1 MTSRI
6 MDQVAQDNDRVFAA
20 ANRHLL
26 SNNFQ
31 EAITLYQQQY
41 DAGGRENPGIVQNLA
56 LALALDG
63 RAADSMHLLES
74 NMSTHRQYAKSYKL
88 AAELYLRAASLDE
101 DGAPGLL
108 ETASAILKRAFE
120 CDLYDPQA
128 CIIAAEILTCCEDS
142 QQQAIE
148 WHIKALG
155 AIKARGSRL
164 VENFS
169 AVMLE
174 NFADEA
180 VHFFRKPPVQP
191 KTTGSLPEHIKSDGR
206 CLVIV
211 STDQRCL
218 NPSPEKGW
226 EDWPKLHVTY
236 GEHPRT
242 TRDGQVHV
250 RTALNWAAVFEA
262 AVMVLDPEIHSAVVW
277 NADRCSECPP
287 PDSLLSEALVQ
298 VCHGPLHA
306 FCMRPSSHQELCIL
320 KALYGCNNVPPSK
333 PTEDMAL
340 QVWKTL
346 VKDSCLDVGY
356 TT

>member
-6 MDQVAQDNDRVFAA
+6 MDQLAHHDRVFAA
-20 ANRHLL
+20 ANKHLL

-31 EAITLYQQQY
+31 GAITLYQQQY
-41 DAGGRENPGIVQNLA
+41 DAGGNENPGVVQNLA

-63 RAADSMHLLES
+63 QAADSMHLLES
-74 NMSTHRQYAKSYKL
+74 NMSAHRQYAKSYKL
-88 AAELYLRAASLDE
+88 AAELYLRAALRDE
-101 DGAPGLL
+101 HAAPGLL
-108 ETASAILKRAFE
+108 ETASALLKKAFE

-128 CIIAAEILTCCEDS
+128 CIIASEILTCCEDS

-155 AIKARGSRL
+155 AIKARGSKL

-180 VHFFRKPPVQP
+180 VHFFRRPPVKP
-191 KTTGSLPEHIKSDGR
+191 HTTGSLSDNIKSDGR

-211 STDQRCL
+211 SNNERC
-218 NPSPEKGW
+218 PCPDGW

-236 GEHPRT
+236 GQHPRT
-242 TRDGQVHV
+242 TGNGQVHV

-262 AVMVLDPEIHSAVVW
+262 SVMALDPEIHTATVW
-277 NADRCSECPP
+277 NADRCSECPEP
-287 PDSLLSEALVQ
+287 HHLLSEALVH
-298 VCHGPLHA
+298 VCHGPLDV

-320 KALYGCNNVPPSK
+320 KALYSCCNVPPSK
-333 PTEDMAL
+333 PTESMAL
-340 QVWKTL
+340 QVWSTL
-346 VKDSCLDVGY
+346 VKDSCLDVTGPIC
-356 TT
+356 

>member
-1 MTSRI
+1 
-6 MDQVAQDNDRVFAA
+6 MDHDRVFAA
-20 ANRHLL
+20 ANKHLL
-26 SNNFQ
+26 SNSFP
-31 EAITLYQQQY
+31 EAIKLYQQQY
-41 DAGGRENPGIVQNLA
+41 DAGGKENPGIVQNLA
-56 LALALDG
+56 LALALNG
-63 RAADSMHLLES
+63 QAAESMHLLES
-74 NMSTHRQYAKSYKL
+74 NMTNHKQYVKSYKL

-101 DGAPGLL
+101 QAAPGLL
-108 ETASAILKRAFE
+108 ETASALLKRAFE

-128 CIIAAEILTCCEDS
+128 CIIAAEILACCKDS

-180 VHFFRKPPVQP
+180 VHFFRKPPVKP
-191 KTTGSLPEHIKSDGR
+191 NTAGSLSENIKSDGR

-211 STDQRCL
+211 TNKEWCPCPD
-218 NPSPEKGW
+218 GW

-236 GEHPRT
+236 GQHPKT
-242 TRDGQVHV
+242 TADGQVHV

-262 AVMVLDPEIHSAVVW
+262 AVMALDPEVHTATVW
-277 NADRCSECPP
+277 NADRCLECPQ
-287 PDSLLSEALVQ
+287 PDSFLSEALVH
-298 VCHGPLHA
+298 VCHGPLDA
-306 FCMRPSSHQELCIL
+306 FCMRPSSYQELCIL
-320 KALYGCNNVPPSK
+320 KALYSCYNVPPSK

-340 QVWKTL
+340 QVWRTL
-346 VKDSCLDVGY
+346 VKDSCLDVSPGM
-356 TT
+356 